1 MSAPRVA
8 VLRARMLG
16 DMLCAT
22 PALRALRHAWPE
34 AELTLIGLPWARGL
48 AERLASV
55 DRFLAFPGWPG
66 QPETPA
72 GDAQALRHWLGTCRR
87 ERFDLVLQMHGS
99 GERINAVV
107 GAMGAHCCAGF
118 GLPTGGAA
126 RLPWP
131 ARGSEV
137 ERLLT
142 LTDRLG
148 VARRGTR
155 LDFPLCD
162 ADRDRAEQLCAGLHG
177 RRFAIVHPGS
187 QLPSRR
193 WAPGRFAAVADALAE
208 RGLAIV
214 LTGSMGERALTQQVA
229 DAMRA
234 PALDLAGCTSLWQL
248 GALVEWASQVV
259 CNDTGISHIAAA
271 LGTPSVVV
279 ANGSDVARSA
289 PADAQRHRVFWHDLP
304 CRPCSHAVCPNGD
317 ACALAV
323 PAAAVAREAVHQ
335 WAARES
341 AQVA

>member
-1 MSAPRVA
+1 MSGPRIA
-8 VLRARMLG
+8 VVRALMLG

-22 PALRALRHAWPE
+22 PALRALRHAWPD
-34 AELTLIGLPWARGL
+34 AELTLIGLPWARSL

-55 DRFLAFPGWPG
+55 DDFLAFPGWPG

-72 GDAQALRHWLGTCRR
+72 ADARMLRHWFGTCRR

-99 GERINAVV
+99 GQRINAIVA
-107 GAMGAHCCAGF
+107 AMGAKARAGF
-118 GLPTGGAA
+118 GLPTGDADVLA
-126 RLPWP
+126 WP
-131 ARGSEV
+131 RHGSEV

-148 VARRGTR
+148 LPRRGTH
-155 LDFPLCD
+155 LDFPLND
-162 ADRDRAEQLCAGLHG
+162 ADRDRAEQLCAPLHG
-177 RRFAIVHPGS
+177 RRFVVVHPGS

-193 WAPGRFAAVADALAE
+193 WAPERFAAVADALAE

-214 LTGSMGERALTQQVA
+214 LTGSVGERALTQQVA
-229 DAMRA
+229 AAMRA

-279 ANGSDVARSA
+279 ANGSDVGRWA
-289 PADAQRHRVFWHDLP
+289 PADAQQHRVFWHDLP
-304 CRPCSHAVCPNGD
+304 CRPCSHAVCPNDD
-317 ACALAV
+317 ACAKAV
-323 PAAAVAREAVHQ
+323 AWPAVAREAVRLSGAA
-335 WAARES
+335 AAR
-341 AQVA
+341 A